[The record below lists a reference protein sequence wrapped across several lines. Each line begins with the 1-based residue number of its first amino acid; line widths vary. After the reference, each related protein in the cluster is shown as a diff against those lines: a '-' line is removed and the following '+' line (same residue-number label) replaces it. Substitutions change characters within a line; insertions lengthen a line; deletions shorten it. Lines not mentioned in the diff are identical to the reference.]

1 MRRLLAA
8 GARRLLAPLAPLAL
22 AAAPLALLAF
32 LALPALAIQR
42 AAPIQVVHPD
52 PEATEIIT
60 PVWLDGV
67 RYVST
72 NDLARVFR
80 ATKYWRPELRKLSLR
95 IGDHTVRFTVD
106 APVVLVDED
115 AKNLVLSPCLLQGS
129 VYVPETVLAQL
140 IEWGLIT
147 NAIWDE
153 PTRTVRFRA
162 PVHTV
167 RQAQLW
173 VRGHVT
179 EVSATLQRS
188 LPPRVLY
195 ATPTEVRLLFEG
207 GTVDTARVFAGGV
220 VQSGTIRETQDGVE
234 ARLLLTPDAKGYS
247 VTVAANRL
255 KVAVTDDKDLVSAG
269 IFIPL
274 EPISLAGS
282 DGKFKTI
289 VLDPGHG
296 GGDPGATLAG
306 GQLEK
311 DAALDLAR
319 QIRTELM
326 DKLGVRVVLTRDGD
340 VDVALSRRSEVANE
354 SGGDLF
360 ISVHLDDDGA
370 LRQGG
375 FRVYALSPSL
385 PASTG
390 ADRIP
395 LGMNGDVGGAELR
408 PWESAQ
414 AAVTG
419 NSMALAQAIA
429 DGLWRNFP
437 QSPVAFRTGRISV
450 LEPVAYPA
458 ILIEVAP
465 PPRGSPEAM
474 SLRGYSLRDVAKSVA
489 QTIQEFL
496 HGGHA

>member
-1 MRRLLAA
+1 VKRLPGARVKRLLA
-8 GARRLLAPLAPLAL
+8 GLM
-22 AAAPLALLAF
+22 AAALLA
-32 LALPALAIQR
+32 LPPLLSLPALAVQR
-42 AAPIQVVHPD
+42 AAPIRVVYPA
-52 PEATEIIT
+52 PVANEIIT

-95 IGDHTVRFTVD
+95 LGDHTVRFTVD

-115 AKNLVLSPCLLQGS
+115 AKNLVLSPRLLQGE
-129 VYVPETVLAQL
+129 VYVPETVLAQFL
-140 IEWGLIT
+140 EWGLIT
-147 NAIWDE
+147 NATWDE
-153 PTRTVRFRA
+153 PIRTIRFRA

-179 EVSATLQRS
+179 EISATLLRS

-207 GTVDTARVFAGGV
+207 GTIDTARVFAGGV
-220 VQSGTIRETQDGVE
+220 VQLGTIRETQDGVE
-234 ARLLLTPDAKGYS
+234 TRLLLTPDAKGYS

-269 IFIPL
+269 IFSPL
-274 EPISLAGS
+274 EPISLAGA
-282 DGKFKTI
+282 DGKFGTV

-296 GGDPGATLAG
+296 GGDSGATLPG

-311 DAALDLAR
+311 DATLDFAR
-319 QIRTELM
+319 QIRAELT
-326 DKLGVRVVLTRDGD
+326 DKLGVRVVLTREADID
-340 VDVALSRRSEVANE
+340 VPLSRRAEIANE
-354 SGGDLF
+354 TRGDLF
-360 ISVHLDDDGA
+360 ISVHLDAEGA

-395 LGMNGDVGGAELR
+395 LGMNGDFGGAELR
-408 PWESAQ
+408 PWDSAQ
-414 AAVTG
+414 ASVAG

-429 DGLWRNFP
+429 DGLSRGFP
-437 QSPVAFRTGRISV
+437 QTPVTFHTGRISV

-465 PPRGSPEAM
+465 PPRGAPEAM
-474 SLRGYSLRDVAKSVA
+474 SLRGYSLRDVAKSMA

-496 HGGHA
+496 KGGGA